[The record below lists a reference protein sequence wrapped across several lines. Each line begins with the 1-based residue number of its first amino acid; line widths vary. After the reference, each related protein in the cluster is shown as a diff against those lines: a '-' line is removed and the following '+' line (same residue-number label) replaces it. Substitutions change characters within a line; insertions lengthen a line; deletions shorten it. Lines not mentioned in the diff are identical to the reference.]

1 MKTITIH
8 NKESRKTYIKKLAQ
22 LKIKGLDAKRFSGKL
37 RIESDPVEMQKK
49 LRNEWE

>member
-8 NKESRKTYIKKLAQ
+8 NKESRQTYAKKLAQ

-37 RIESDPVEMQKK
+37 KIEADPVERQKK
-49 LRNEWE
+49 LRDEWE